1 MLTTIRNAW
10 KIPELRRKLLFTL
23 VIILLYRIGNVIPVP
38 GVNVQQMS
46 LMFSQQLS
54 NTIFGLFD
62 MMSGSAFSQATIFA
76 LSIQPYINASII
88 IQLLTIAIPALERL
102 SKEGGEEGKKKLTKI
117 TRYTTVGLGVLMG
130 FAYYVM
136 LSNYN
141 SQYSNMLLTS
151 TGFLTAL
158 VIILT
163 FTAGSTLVMWL
174 GDQISEHGIGNGISM
189 ILFANIIARIPSGI
203 ITPIFNN
210 LKSNFGGFWYWA
222 LLLIV
227 AMLAIIVFIVFVS
240 QAERRIPVQYAKR
253 VVGRKVYGGQ
263 NTHLPLRVNT
273 AGVIPPIFAS
283 SLLLFPA
290 TVGQFSTNEY
300 VRMVTDFFA
309 PHGVLYNVLY
319 VVLIFF
325 FCYFYTAIIIDPK
338 DMAENLKKNGGFV
351 PGIRPGERT
360 QEYIDTVLSRLTLSG
375 AVYISAISLLPMLM
389 IAKFNVPF
397 YFGGTSLLILVGVAM
412 DFMNQVES
420 HMISTQYQGLMN
432 KAARKGGRM

>member
-1 MLTTIRNAW
+1 MASASVNPLGQSSLAKRLGWTF
-10 KIPELRRKLLFTL
+10 LLL
-23 VIILLYRIGNVIPVP
+23 CCYRIGVHVPIP
-38 GVNVQQMS
+38 GVDAAALAAYFKS
-46 LMFSQQLS
+46 LSG
-54 NTIFGLFD
+54 TLFD
-62 MMSGSAFSQATIFA
+62 MFDMFSGGGLSNVSVFA
-76 LSIQPYINASII
+76 LGVMPYISASII
-88 IQLLTIAIPALERL
+88 MQLLQVVSPDIKRMAKEEGQAGRRKITQYTRYLTVLITLVQGLFIAIGLE
-102 SKEGGEEGKKKLTKI
+102 SMTSPDGTPI
-117 TRYTTVGLGVLMG
+117 VLNAGWHFRMVTM
-130 FAYYVM
+130 A
-136 LSNYN
+136 
-141 SQYSNMLLTS
+141 
-151 TGFLTAL
+151 
-158 VIILT
+158 T
-163 FTAGSTLVMWL
+163 FTAGSMLVMWL
-174 GDQISEHGIGNGISM
+174 GEQITERGIGNGIS
-189 ILFANIIARIPSGI
+189 LIIFCGIVVGIPRGIMQSMDLIKSGSMS
-203 ITPIFNN
+203 IF
-210 LKSNFGGFWYWA
+210 
-222 LLLIV
+222 
-227 AMLAIIVFIVFVS
+227 LAVIIVLLMAAVLTAIVFVERA
-240 QAERRIPVQYAKR
+240 QRRIPISYAKR
-253 VVGRKVYGGQ
+253 QIGRKMFGGQ

>member
-1 MLTTIRNAW
+1 MASASVNPLGQSSLAKRLGWTF
-10 KIPELRRKLLFTL
+10 LLL
-23 VIILLYRIGNVIPVP
+23 CCYRIGVHVPIP
-38 GVNVQQMS
+38 GVDAAALAAYFKS
-46 LMFSQQLS
+46 LSG
-54 NTIFGLFD
+54 TLFD
-62 MMSGSAFSQATIFA
+62 MFDMFSGGGLSNVSVFA
-76 LSIQPYINASII
+76 LGVMPYISASII
-88 IQLLTIAIPALERL
+88 MQLLQVVSPDIKRMA
-102 SKEGGEEGKKKLTKI
+102 KEEGQAGRRKI
-117 TRYTTVGLGVLMG
+117 TQYTRYLTVLITLVQGLFISIGLESMTSPDGTPIVLNAGWHFRMVTM
-130 FAYYVM
+130 A
-136 LSNYN
+136 
-141 SQYSNMLLTS
+141 
-151 TGFLTAL
+151 
-158 VIILT
+158 T
-163 FTAGSTLVMWL
+163 FTAGSMLVMWL
-174 GDQISEHGIGNGISM
+174 GEQITERGIGNGIS
-189 ILFANIIARIPSGI
+189 LIIFCGIVVGIPRGIMQSLDLIKSGSMSSFLAVVI
-203 ITPIFNN
+203 V
-210 LKSNFGGFWYWA
+210 
-222 LLLIV
+222 LLMAAVLT
-227 AMLAIIVFIVFVS
+227 AIVFVERA
-240 QAERRIPVQYAKR
+240 QRRIPISYAKR
-253 VVGRKVYGGQ
+253 QIGRKMFGGQ

-309 PHGVLYNVLY
+309 PHGILYNVLY

-420 HMISTQYQGLMN
+420 HMISTQYHGLMN

>member
-1 MLTTIRNAW
+1 MASASVNPLGQSSLAKRLGWTF
-10 KIPELRRKLLFTL
+10 LLL
-23 VIILLYRIGNVIPVP
+23 CCYRIGVHVPIP
-38 GVNVQQMS
+38 GVDAAALAAYFKS
-46 LMFSQQLS
+46 LSG
-54 NTIFGLFD
+54 TLFD
-62 MMSGSAFSQATIFA
+62 MFDMFSGGGLSNVSVFA
-76 LSIQPYINASII
+76 LGVMPYISASII
-88 IQLLTIAIPALERL
+88 MQLLQVVSPDIKRMA
-102 SKEGGEEGKKKLTKI
+102 KEEGQAGRRKI
-117 TRYTTVGLGVLMG
+117 TQYTRYLTVLITLVQGLFISIGLESMTSPDGTPIVLNAGWHFRMVTM
-130 FAYYVM
+130 A
-136 LSNYN
+136 
-141 SQYSNMLLTS
+141 
-151 TGFLTAL
+151 
-158 VIILT
+158 T
-163 FTAGSTLVMWL
+163 FTAGSMLVMWL
-174 GDQISEHGIGNGISM
+174 GEQITERGIGNGIS
-189 ILFANIIARIPSGI
+189 LIIFCGIVVGIPRGIMQSLDLIKSGSMS
-203 ITPIFNN
+203 IF
-210 LKSNFGGFWYWA
+210 LA
-222 LLLIV
+222 VVIVLLMAAVLT
-227 AMLAIIVFIVFVS
+227 AIVFVERA
-240 QAERRIPVQYAKR
+240 QRRIPISYAKR
-253 VVGRKVYGGQ
+253 QIGRKMFGGQ

-309 PHGVLYNVLY
+309 PHGILYNVLY

-338 DMAENLKKNGGFV
+338 DMSENLKKNCGFV

-360 QEYIDTVLSRLTLSG
+360 QDYIDTVLSRLTLSG

>member
-1 MLTTIRNAW
+1 MASASVNPLGQSSLAKRLGWTF
-10 KIPELRRKLLFTL
+10 LLL
-23 VIILLYRIGNVIPVP
+23 CCYRIGVHVPIP
-38 GVNVQQMS
+38 GVDAAALAAYFKS
-46 LMFSQQLS
+46 LSG
-54 NTIFGLFD
+54 TLFD
-62 MMSGSAFSQATIFA
+62 MFDMFSGGGLSNVSVFA
-76 LSIQPYINASII
+76 LGVMPYISASII
-88 IQLLTIAIPALERL
+88 MQLLQVVSPDIKRMA
-102 SKEGGEEGKKKLTKI
+102 KEEGQAGRRKI
-117 TRYTTVGLGVLMG
+117 TQYTRYLTVLITLVQGLFISIGLESMTSPDGTPIVLNAGWHFRMVTM
-130 FAYYVM
+130 A
-136 LSNYN
+136 
-141 SQYSNMLLTS
+141 
-151 TGFLTAL
+151 
-158 VIILT
+158 T
-163 FTAGSTLVMWL
+163 FTAGSMLVMWL
-174 GDQISEHGIGNGISM
+174 GEQITERGIGNGIS
-189 ILFANIIARIPSGI
+189 LIIFCGIVVGIPRGIMQSMDLIKSGSMS
-203 ITPIFNN
+203 IF
-210 LKSNFGGFWYWA
+210 
-222 LLLIV
+222 
-227 AMLAIIVFIVFVS
+227 LAVIIVLLMAAVLTAIVFVERA
-240 QAERRIPVQYAKR
+240 QRRIPISYAKR
-253 VVGRKVYGGQ
+253 QIGRKMFGGQ

-338 DMAENLKKNGGFV
+338 DMAEILKKNCGFV